1 MSLNEFERAGD
12 RMAGAPDTASML
24 ATVPFF
30 SGLDEKKRK
39 SLVSQG
45 KEMSYKAGDFVVR
58 EGAMGVGFYLILDG
72 KAEVRKGD
80 RILATLGQG
89 QFFGEMSL
97 IDELPRSADVVAVSS
112 TKCWAL
118 TSWAFAGLVKT
129 NPEIAL
135 QMLKEMVKRLRAAQS
150 SPTS

>member
-1 MSLNEFERAGD
+1 
-12 RMAGAPDTASML
+12 MAVTSDAASML
-24 ATVPFF
+24 GAVPFF

-45 KEMSYKAGDFVVR
+45 REMSYKAGDFIVR

-80 RILATLGQG
+80 RTLATLEKG

-97 IDELPRSADVVAVSS
+97 IDELPRSADVVALSL

-129 NPEIAL
+129 NPEVAL